1 MTRYPSSLQALAHPG
16 VVRVHLDAEGWIA
29 YEAGDALPALPQDD
43 GVPLE
48 VSRRQAR
55 QALRLAGK
63 LDLVQLAIDAI
74 ADPLQRGMMQ
84 DEWDESVV
92 FQRHRPSL
100 LQMGAAIGLTDADMD
115 QLFILAGSL

>member
-1 MTRYPSSLQALAHPG
+1 MTPYDSALEAMAHPG
-16 VVRVHLDAEGWIA
+16 VVRVDFADGVWTA
-29 YEAGDALPALPQDD
+29 YEAGDEIPALPQDSA
-43 GVPLE
+43 VPQE

-63 LDLVQLAIDAI
+63 LDAVQLAIDAI
-74 ADPLQRGMMQ
+74 IDPLQRGLMQ

-100 LQMGAAIGLTDADMD
+100 LQMAAAIGLDDAGLD
-115 QLFILAGSL
+115 QLFILAGTL